1 MPYLVKKL
9 CRFWYRASG
18 MPDRLYVETVSA
30 TTPHAT
36 YYPPECLSEMEAR
49 LKNSKENLALT
60 SFERLVSNNDIFEQ
74 KKIRSTTKFADTT
87 AQFWINEL
95 QDIILCQEDRSPQ
108 QCKLELIVCDSS
120 FAGVQLH
127 FQIHVWIYFYLWVL
141 FNTYLLTWQVCC
153 LWILTTRM
161 DKHLQKPQKTSTQ
174 VGSKPQSLKL
184 FDPTV

>member
-1 MPYLVKKL
+1 MPFLVSRIRDARSPL
-9 CRFWYRASG
+9 CRNGFCNNPSCHILPSRVPLRDGGPFKKQQRKLGTNKFRAS
-18 MPDRLYVETVSA
+18 
-30 TTPHAT
+30 
-36 YYPPECLSEMEAR
+36 
-49 LKNSKENLALT
+49 
-60 SFERLVSNNDIFEQ
+60 SFKQWHFWT